1 MLFIEG
7 KWFYNHMLNLRK
19 NQEFREINV
28 CHLKEVKHFNKNKEE
43 IISKLE
49 YLSAA

>member
-1 MLFIEG
+1 MLFVEG
-7 KWFYNHMLNLRK
+7 KWFYNHILNLHKDVELR
-19 NQEFREINV
+19 NINTTYI
-28 CHLKEVKHFNKNKEE
+28 KDVKRFNKYKEE